1 MLTSAAINSSL
12 TISGTIAV
20 GLAGQMI
27 FSLIADR
34 WGTMGLP
41 QRSLTSRDMVALK
54 LILNGSV
61 VLLFLGGA

>member
-12 TISGTIAV
+12 TILGTIAV

-41 QRSLTSRDMVALK
+41 QRSPTSRDMVALK

>member
-1 MLTSAAINSSL
+1 MLASTAINSNL
-12 TISGTIAV
+12 AISGTIAL

-34 WGTMGLP
+34 WGAMGRP
-41 QRSLTSRDMVALK
+41 QRSPTSRDMAALK